1 MSTANIA
8 DRYDPTAMIIKDV
21 SPRPLSILFPLRPCF
36 LLPPRTQ
43 KKDDHFIEQQ
53 YRTNR
58 EICDQFLI
66 R

>member
-43 KKDDHFIEQQ
+43 KKDDHFIEQ
-53 YRTNR
+53 
-58 EICDQFLI
+58 
-66 R
+66 